1 MLWKRQEE
9 EENFFPHG
17 RNSEQIQA
25 AHQVERSSAVNTD
38 GLEGKYIGRVTV
50 KITATEITVKI
61 YRTETKASAGGAG
74 EGDILYTIN
83 DQLFMSTMGS
93 KRQHKHSANPILAQ
107 NGPCVHLFEVAA
119 P

>member
-1 MLWKRQEE
+1 M
-9 EENFFPHG
+9 
-17 RNSEQIQA
+17 
-25 AHQVERSSAVNTD
+25 
-38 GLEGKYIGRVTV
+38 
-50 KITATEITVKI
+50 KI
-61 YRTETKASAGGAG
+61 YRTKTKASDGGAG

-107 NGPCVHLFEVAA
+107 NGPCVHLFEVVA